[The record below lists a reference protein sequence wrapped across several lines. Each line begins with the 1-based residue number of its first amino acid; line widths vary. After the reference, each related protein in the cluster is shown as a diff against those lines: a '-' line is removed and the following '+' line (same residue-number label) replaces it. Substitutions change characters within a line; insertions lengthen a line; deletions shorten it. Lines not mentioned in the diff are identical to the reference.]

1 MAIDIIARGLASSLL
16 GQDGKISSDKLPTIG
31 AVPTGTQFYPVGALT
46 NPALIEGKS
55 IEEILLMMLY
65 GVVNPTLTNP
75 SFSVELTSDSIVI
88 VGKPTAITGIMKFD
102 RGAIAPAYG
111 TSGYRSGAA
120 TGYYVNDTLVDSAN
134 FSIEILP
141 IADENV
147 ISCKV
152 EYAEGEQ
159 PLNSIGQPYNSPL
172 GAGALIQTISVIGVY
187 PIYTSDGAE
196 MEFTYFN
203 ENDEEGYQT
212 VLATETPTTKQ
223 AFAVSANKKV
233 VGFKQFEPYTQTWM
247 WIGGSAEASLTY
259 FDTEIITGENLDSSS
274 YYVLFTHNGS
284 LTGERE
290 LRIYVE

>member
-16 GQDGKISSDKLPTIG
+16 GQDGKIASDKLPSIS
-31 AVPTGTQFYPVGALT
+31 AVPEGTQFYPVGALT
-46 NPALIEGKS
+46 DPALVEGKS

-65 GVVNPTLTNP
+65 GVMNPTLTHP
-75 SFSVELTSDSIVI
+75 SFSVELTSEPIVI
-88 VGKPTAITGIMKFD
+88 VGKITTVTGIMKFD

-120 TGYYVNDTLVDSAN
+120 TGYYINDTLIDSAN

-141 IADENV
+141 IADENI

-159 PLNSIGQPYNSPL
+159 PLNSIGQPYNSRL
-172 GAGALIQTISVIGVY
+172 DAGALVQTISITGVY
-187 PIYTSDGAE
+187 PIYTPDGVE
-196 MEFTYFN
+196 MEFTYF
-203 ENDEEGYQT
+203 EDEAGSGYES
-212 VLATETPTTKQ
+212 LIATETSTTKQ
-223 AFAVSANKKV
+223 QFAVSVNKKV
-233 VGFKQFEPYTQTWM
+233 IGIKQYEPYTQTWM
-247 WIGGSAEASLTY
+247 WIGGSPEASLTY
-259 FDTEIITGENLDSSS
+259 FDTEIITGDTLDTSDD
-274 YYVLFTHNGS
+274 YQLFTHNGS